1 MKHDGFRP
9 GLIIGFIIGYWATML
24 MYSFWRADFRKQAI
38 EHDAAEW
45 VVDQSDGSTTFQWK
59 EKK

>member
-1 MKHDGFRP
+1 MKDDGFMP
-9 GLIIGFIIGYWATML
+9 GIIIGIITGFCAAMS
-24 MYSFWRADFRKQAI
+24 MYSFWRGEFRKQAI